1 MAKVEFNEANCDQLP
16 INDVSQS
23 IFNMTATDNEEA
35 ETELDESS
43 HEVAEEKSTKTKFQ
57 TEKIDLKLELIA
69 QWPEHSTSSGA

>member
-1 MAKVEFNEANCDQLP
+1 MAKVEFNKANCDQLP

-57 TEKIDLKLELIA
+57 TEKIDLKLELTA